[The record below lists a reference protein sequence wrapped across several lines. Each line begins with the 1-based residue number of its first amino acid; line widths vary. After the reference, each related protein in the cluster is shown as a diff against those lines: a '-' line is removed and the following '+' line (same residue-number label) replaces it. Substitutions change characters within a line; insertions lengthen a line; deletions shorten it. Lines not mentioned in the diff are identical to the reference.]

1 MWARLEAAH
10 GALSASR
17 YPKVLLA
24 GNPGALVSPEFA
36 ERFAAGLE
44 DCRVVHLGP
53 GAHYLQEDHP
63 DAIARAIVELID
75 ATEGL
80 SASVAA

>member
-1 MWARLEAAH
+1 MAV
-10 GALSASR
+10 STVSR
-17 YPKVLLA
+17 LLA
-24 GNPGALVSPEFA
+24 KRNAHPEASPEFA

-63 DAIARAIVELID
+63 DAIAGAIVELID